1 MINLKFVSKVAKN
14 QAILSNIN
22 LKIEEGDFVYLTGP
36 SDSGKT
42 TLLKLIYGFFPPSSG
57 QIVVMGKDIAK
68 LSKGNLSEL
77 RKKIGLVMQ
86 DFGFLEK
93 KTAEENLHLFL
104 SGLSKRERAVM
115 IDLSLHLV
123 ELTPKRKLL
132 VSSLSGSERQQLR
145 LARCV
150 ALNPKLILAD
160 EPLLSLDEKKERLF
174 LKILLDMNEKGTTVI
189 FASSRPE
196 DVLMNT
202 IRKRMVRL
210 SGGRIE
216 E

>member
-1 MINLKFVSKVAKN
+1 MINLKFVSKVVKN

-42 TLLKLIYGFFPPSSG
+42 TLLKLIYGFFPPSGG
-57 QIVVMGKDIAK
+57 QVIVMGRDIAK
-68 LSKGNLSEL
+68 LSKGNLSEI
-77 RKKIGLVMQ
+77 RKKVGLVMQ

-93 KTAEENLHLFL
+93 KTTEENLHLFL
-104 SGLSKRERAVM
+104 SGLSVRERAVM
-115 IDLSLHLV
+115 IDLALHLV

-145 LARCV
+145 WARCM

-196 DVLMNT
+196 DVLMST
-202 IRKRMVRL
+202 IRKKMVRL

-216 E
+216 

>member
-1 MINLKFVSKVAKN
+1 MLNLKFVSRVIGN

-42 TLLKLIYGFFPPSSG
+42 TLLKLIYGFFKPSSG
-57 QIVVMGKDIAK
+57 QVVVMGKDIAR
-68 LSKGNLSEL
+68 LSKGNLSNL

-93 KTAEENLHLFL
+93 KTTEENLNLFL
-104 SGLSKRERAVM
+104 SGLPARERAVM

-123 ELTPKRKLL
+123 ELTPKRKLI

-150 ALNPKLILAD
+150 ALNPKLILVD
-160 EPLLSLDEKKERLF
+160 EPLLFLDERKEKLF
-174 LKILLDMNEKGTTVI
+174 LDTLLDYNEKGTTVI

-196 DVLMNT
+196 DVRMSI
-202 IRKRMVRL
+202 IRKRIVKL
-210 SGGRIE
+210 TGGRIE

>member
-68 LSKGNLSEL
+68 LSKGNLSDL
-77 RKKIGLVMQ
+77 RKKVGLVMQ

>member
-1 MINLKFVSKVAKN
+1 MIHLKFVSKVVRN

-42 TLLKLIYGFFPPSSG
+42 TLLKLIYGFFPPTSG
-57 QIVVMGKDIAK
+57 QIILMGKDITK
-68 LSKGNLSEL
+68 ISKGNLSQL
-77 RKKIGLVMQ
+77 RKKVGLIMQ

-93 KTAEENLHLFL
+93 KTTEENLHLFL
-104 SGLSKRERAVM
+104 SGLVARERSVM
-115 IDLSLHLV
+115 IDLALHLV

-160 EPLLSLDEKKERLF
+160 ESLLSLDERKEKLF
-174 LKILLDMNEKGTTVI
+174 MDILLDMNEKGATVI
-189 FASSRPE
+189 FASSHQE
-196 DVLMNT
+196 DVRMSI
-202 IRKRMVRL
+202 IRKRIVKLR
-210 SGGRIE
+210 GGRIE